1 MSAARGCG
9 RKHSG
14 LYCLF
19 NKPVYIAHP
28 SPFCTVAARASR
40 VIYLMDGNIHDELIL
55 GTYTGSDSEHSNHE
69 KALFQWLEKHGF

>member
-1 MSAARGCG
+1 
-9 RKHSG
+9 
-14 LYCLF
+14 
-19 NKPVYIAHP
+19 
-28 SPFCTVAARASR
+28 VAARASR